1 MRASPKWG
9 NCSTAAMS
17 TIDTNLKM
25 KYPDFYLLIALVRS
39 IKKQHLWS
47 DDGVDKHFGGQ

>member
-17 TIDTNLKM
+17 TIETNLKM